1 MKVYFMA
8 TFHLCIKDHEMLN
21 WPCFHP
27 KGQQKHGGIKY
38 KYQWHCELWV
48 PRWVK
53 ILEYWRRHGDS
64 QMLEKMA
71 TIMTKQTYNQ
81 SEPLPHKSKSP
92 QSIDKINF
100 SP

>member
-1 MKVYFMA
+1 
-8 TFHLCIKDHEMLN
+8 
-21 WPCFHP
+21 
-27 KGQQKHGGIKY
+27 
-38 KYQWHCELWV
+38 
-48 PRWVK
+48 
-53 ILEYWRRHGDS
+53 
-64 QMLEKMA
+64 MLEKMA